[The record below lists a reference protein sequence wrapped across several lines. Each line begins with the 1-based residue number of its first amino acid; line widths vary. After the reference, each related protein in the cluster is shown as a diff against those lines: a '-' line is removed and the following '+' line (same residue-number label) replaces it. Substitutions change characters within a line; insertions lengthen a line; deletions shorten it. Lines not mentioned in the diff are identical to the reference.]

1 MDSIDK
7 KILAFLQSDGR
18 VSYSTLGKEI
28 GLTSTSISQRVQKM
42 VDTGVI
48 KGFGVQLDH
57 TKLGIGIQA
66 LISVKLNFTRIE
78 SFYSAMKTFEEVE
91 FGYRVTGEDCMV
103 LKVNLRDNTHLLDFI
118 NRVSTFGL
126 TETKVIIEQVIGR

>member
-1 MDSIDK
+1 MFNHFYPK
-7 KILAFLQSDGR
+7 
-18 VSYSTLGKEI
+18 
-28 GLTSTSISQRVQKM
+28 LT
-42 VDTGVI
+42 
-48 KGFGVQLDH
+48 
-57 TKLGIGIQA
+57 

>member
-66 LISVKLNFTRIE
+66 LINV
-78 SFYSAMKTFEEVE
+78 SF
-91 FGYRVTGEDCMV
+91 G
-103 LKVNLRDNTHLLDFI
+103 
-118 NRVSTFGL
+118 
-126 TETKVIIEQVIGR
+126 